1 MSFVLW
7 LAGAPLWLST
17 LLIVALP
24 TTLAMLGPAI
34 VRRYVVLE
42 RLTTNNEVA
51 GFKFAVVGVVYAVL
65 LGFAVIVVW
74 EKFRDAESAVAQEAG
89 AAVTLYRLSDG
100 LTGGSAKQGDA
111 LRAGLVSYLESV
123 VADEWPEMWHGRQ
136 SSRVTRKVG
145 QLYAT
150 VLSDYPE
157 DSGAA

>member
-1 MSFVLW
+1 MSFVIW
-7 LAGAPLWLST
+7 LAGAPLWLSA

-42 RLTTNNEVA
+42 RLTTNNEVG

-89 AAVTLYRLSDG
+89 AAFTLYRLSDG
-100 LTGGSAKQGDA
+100 LTAKQGDA
-111 LRAGLVSYLESV
+111 LRANLVSYLKSV

-145 QLYAT
+145 QLYT
-150 VLSDYPE
+150 
-157 DSGAA
+157 